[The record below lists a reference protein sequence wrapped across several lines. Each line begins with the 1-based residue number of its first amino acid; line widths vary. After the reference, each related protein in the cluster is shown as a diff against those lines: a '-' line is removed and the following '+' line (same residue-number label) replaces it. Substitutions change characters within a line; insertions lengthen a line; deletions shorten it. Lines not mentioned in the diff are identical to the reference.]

1 MLAIYFGLRS
11 FENMIHNKY
20 VRILSDN
27 TTAISYY
34 NNMGVIKSIK
44 KKCNKLAIEIWE
56 WCIDRKIGLTF
67 SHLPGKDTIEADRLS
82 RIFNDQV
89 EWELH

>member
-44 KKCNKLAIEIWE
+44 KM
-56 WCIDRKIGLTF
+56 
-67 SHLPGKDTIEADRLS
+67 
-82 RIFNDQV
+82 Q
-89 EWELH
+89 

>member
-44 KKCNKLAIEIWE
+44 KNAINWLL
-56 WCIDRKIGLTF
+56 KYGNGVLTEKQ
-67 SHLPGKDTIEADRLS
+67 G
-82 RIFNDQV
+82 
-89 EWELH
+89 